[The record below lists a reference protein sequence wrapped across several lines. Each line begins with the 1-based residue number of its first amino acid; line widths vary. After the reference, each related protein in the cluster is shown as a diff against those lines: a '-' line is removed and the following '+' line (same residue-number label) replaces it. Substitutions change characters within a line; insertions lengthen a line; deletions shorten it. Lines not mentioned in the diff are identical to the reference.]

1 MPRKLLS
8 LVFIGLLMQFG
19 FARPAAAASG
29 GKAEK
34 EAQFVKRVREG
45 IAKLG
50 VGEEAR
56 IEVKLRDATKLNG
69 YVGEANV
76 ESFTVVDAKTGTAT
90 RVAYAQ
96 VKGVKGNNLSEG
108 AKIAIG
114 VGALIL
120 LAVILLS

>member
-1 MPRKLLS
+1 MCRKLLS
-8 LVFIGLLMQFG
+8 LVLVGLLAQVCFVQ
-19 FARPAAAASG
+19 PAAASG

-34 EAQFVKRVREG
+34 EARFVNRIKEG

-50 VGEEAR
+50 VGEAAR
-56 IEVKLRDATKLNG
+56 VEVKLRDKTKLNG
-69 YVGEANV
+69 YVGEANA

-90 RVAYAQ
+90 RVTYPQ
-96 VKGVKGNNLSEG
+96 VQGVKGNNLSEG
-108 AKIAIG
+108 VKIAIG

>member
-1 MPRKLLS
+1 MCRKLLS
-8 LVFIGLLMQFG
+8 LVLIGLLAQVCFVQT
-19 FARPAAAASG
+19 AAAASG

-56 IEVKLRDATKLNG
+56 VEVKLRDKTKLNG
-69 YVGEANV
+69 YVGEANS
-76 ESFTVVDAKTGTAT
+76 ESFTVVDAKTGAAT
-90 RVAYAQ
+90 RVTYPQ

-108 AKIAIG
+108 VKVAIG
-114 VGALIL
+114 VGALIVL
-120 LAVILLS
+120 VVILVS